1 MLARRCIVLVT
12 LALAG
17 CGGATRVGAADPDA
31 HVLTL
36 MNPIGDTQEIT
47 IYAQEVARR
56 SKGNLRIRVVRSPH
70 QGKIGY
76 EAAVIDDV
84 RAGRSDLAWAGSRAW
99 KGSLR
104 TLNAPLLIDSY
115 ELQQRVLEDDLV
127 APMLDELEPLGL
139 KGIGVLPGP
148 LRRPF
153 GLHGRLV
160 APRDFRGLVIGTQ
173 QSSVAVAA
181 LRELGARPIPLAATG
196 DDRQG
201 LDGVESA
208 MIGLQSGS
216 YDRPG
221 AHLSS
226 NVNLWPR
233 PLVVFAN
240 ARAFAELSAD
250 ERDVLRA
257 AAEAVTPRLTA
268 LERTGDAEAAANLC
282 RRGQVAYDAA
292 SAADLR
298 ALRTAVEPV
307 YRELRADPAGRTAL
321 DAIAALKRQVSD
333 RRPRSRRAA
342 GRRHGAAA
350 KTRLDGTW
358 QMDTGRSA
366 SAPEY
371 LDENWGHWILVF
383 DRGRF
388 AITQENKTSCTWGY
402 GTFSADGD
410 KTTWLFTDGGG
421 EAPNGAMNQP
431 GEQFSYR
438 LSIFRDSATLSP
450 VKGAISP
457 ATSMR
462 SRGGGSALRR
472 ARSSAGA
479 ARRRRRRCRAPR
491 PGE

>member
-1 MLARRCIVLVT
+1 MLVRRGIALFA

-36 MNPIGDTQEIT
+36 MNPISDTQEIT
-47 IYAQEVARR
+47 VYAEEVARR
-56 SKGNLRIRVVRSPH
+56 SKGRLRIRILRSPH
-70 QGKIGY
+70 QGEIGY

-104 TLNAPLLIDSY
+104 TLNAPLLVDSY

-148 LRRPF
+148 LRRPL
-153 GLHGRLV
+153 GLHGRLIS
-160 APRDFRGLVIGTQ
+160 PRDFRGLAIGTQ

-181 LRELGARPIPLAATG
+181 LRTLGARPIPLAARG
-196 DDRQG
+196 EDHG
-201 LDGVESA
+201 LDGVESG

-216 YDRPG
+216 YDRAG

-240 ARAFAELSAD
+240 ARAFAELSSD

-257 AAEAVTPRLTA
+257 AADAVTPRLTA
-268 LERTGDAEAAANLC
+268 LERTNDAETAANLC
-282 RRGQVAYDAA
+282 RRGHVVQDSA
-292 SAADLR
+292 STADLR

-307 YRELRADPAGRTAL
+307 YRELRADPAGRAAI
-321 DAIAALKRQVSD
+321 DAITALKREASRPAGTLPAC
-333 RRPRSRRAA
+333 RREPAP
-342 GRRHGAAA
+342 GAPA
-350 KTRLDGTW
+350 KTRFDGTW

-402 GTFSADGD
+402 GTFSVDGD
-410 KTTWLFTDGGG
+410 TTTWRFTDGGG
-421 EAPNGAMNQP
+421 EAPNDATNKA

-450 VKGAISP
+450 VKGAVSP
-457 ATSMR
+457 ANFNAKPWR
-462 SRGGGSALRR
+462 RLGPPARAKLSRRCPPPAQALPG
-472 ARSSAGA
+472 RSS
-479 ARRRRRRCRAPR
+479 
-491 PGE
+491 